1 MPDSSPDS
9 PTPESPRTGS
19 DEPSRQAGKGRKA
32 GRGGKRPDGAR
43 RPRSSAPLIFAV
55 IGLVLLLLFFYERSV
70 NSGKEVSYTRF
81 LQEVEA
87 ENVGEVTMEGETI
100 SGIWKTR
107 PKPEEEFEL
116 GFTTVVPTPELQAGQ
131 PSAEYLRKYGV
142 KISAARTQIDTSTYI
157 LIYVGMG
164 VAAILVMILILRRSA
179 DPMGGGGMI
188 GSFIKSGAKRFE
200 EDDQRVTF
208 DDVAGMEQAKSELQ
222 EVVEFLKAPEK
233 FTRLGAEI
241 PKGVLLMGSPGT
253 GKTLLAKATAG
264 EAKVPFYSINGSE
277 FIQMFVGVGASRVRD
292 LFKTARESSPCIIF
306 VDEIDAVGRERGSG
320 LGGGHDE
327 REQTLNQI
335 LGEMDG
341 FAPSEAVIVIAATNR
356 PDVLDPA
363 LLRPGRF
370 DRHIQVDK
378 PNKAGRV
385 GILKVHTKKVPLAAE
400 VDLEDIAAGS
410 IGFSGAELKNLVN
423 EAALHATRAERQ
435 AVTTEDFEEARDRV
449 LMGAAREEVMSGH
462 EKRMTAYHEAGHALI
477 AWVLPT
483 LDPVHKVTIIPRGR
497 ALGVTQLLPD
507 EERHHFG
514 ERRMRDHLAMAMGG
528 RAAEKLV
535 FDEYS
540 AGAEDDLNRSTSLAR
555 KMVAHWGM
563 SDKVGPV
570 AFRQGETHP
579 FLGKEMQTGR
589 NFSDET
595 ARQIDDEIRAVLQG
609 AMDRATQILSERRDD
624 LERISQMLLEQEAI
638 SREDMGELLGER
650 EVHPDDAAEEA
661 RLAEDRHRLNGH
673 ASPTAQERSVP
684 SDAEPADPEEV
695 EAFADDESSEGSA
708 VTAETASA

>member
-1 MPDSSPDS
+1 MPDPSPKL
-9 PTPESPRTGS
+9 PTPDPAET
-19 DEPSRQAGKGRKA
+19 PSSGRSKKSGKAGKPGKNRRGEDGEGRS
-32 GRGGKRPDGAR
+32 
-43 RPRSSAPLIFAV
+43 RSSAPLIFAIIAAV
-55 IGLVLLLLFFYERSV
+55 VLGLFLFERTRGT
-70 NSGKEVSYTRF
+70 GKEVAYSRF
-81 LQEVEA
+81 LREVEA
-87 ENVGEVTMEGETI
+87 GNVAEVTMEGELV
-100 SGIWKTR
+100 SGKWERIPE
-107 PKPEEEFEL
+107 PKEDFETT
-116 GFTTVVPTPELQAGQ
+116 FTTVVPLSELQIGE
-131 PSAEYLRKYGV
+131 PTRTLGESGV
-142 KISAARTQIDTSTYI
+142 KKYSATPTAIDTGTYI
-157 LIYVGMG
+157 LLYVGMG
-164 VAAILVMILILRRSA
+164 AAALLVMILILRRSA

-188 GSFIKSGAKRFE
+188 GNFIKSGAKKFR
-200 EDDQRVTF
+200 DDDKRVTF
-208 DDVAGMEQAKSELQ
+208 DDVAGMEQAKQELM

-292 LFKTARESSPCIIF
+292 LFKTARETSPCIIF

-341 FAPSEAVIVIAATNR
+341 FSPSEAVIVIAATNR

-400 VDLEDIAAGS
+400 VDLEDVAAGS

-423 EAALHATRAERQ
+423 EAALHATRAERK

-449 LMGAAREEVMSGH
+449 LMGATREEVMSGH

-535 FDEYS
+535 FDEFS

-563 SDKVGPV
+563 SEKVGPV

-589 NFSDET
+589 HFSDET
-595 ARQIDDEIRAVLQG
+595 ARVIDEEIRAVLLD
-609 AMDRATQILSERRDD
+609 ASDRATGILSDRRDD
-624 LERISQMLLEQEAI
+624 LDRISQLLLDQESI
-638 SREDMGELLGER
+638 SREDMGDLLGER
-650 EVHPDDAAEEA
+650 EVHPDDAAEALRVEE
-661 RLAEDRHRLNGH
+661 EDRHHMNGQ
-673 ASPTAQERSVP
+673 PR
-684 SDAEPADPEEV
+684 DEPAGDERPGEDQMRGANGA
-695 EAFADDESSEGSA
+695 EAPDAAPVAAAD
-708 VTAETASA
+708 